1 MPIIGS
7 GSELCTDE
15 NKCLTIST
23 EWVYS
28 LCVGDGCENARK
40 GGPSGSGKDLSITDI
55 SKSQW
60 LKEFDNGILCTAHDL
75 QRGKWQKV

>member
-1 MPIIGS
+1 
-7 GSELCTDE
+7 L
-15 NKCLTIST
+15 
-23 EWVYS
+23 Y
-28 LCVGDGCENARK
+28 VGDGCENARK

-75 QRGKWQKV
+75 Q

>member
-1 MPIIGS
+1 MYLAQRRRYRYCQERI
-7 GSELCTDE
+7 EE
-15 NKCLTIST
+15 KECLTIST

-75 QRGKWQKV
+75 Q

>member
-1 MPIIGS
+1 MPIGLTGQRCS
-7 GSELCTDE
+7 KKER
-15 NKCLTIST
+15 LTIST
-23 EWVYS
+23 KWVYS

-75 QRGKWQKV
+75 Q